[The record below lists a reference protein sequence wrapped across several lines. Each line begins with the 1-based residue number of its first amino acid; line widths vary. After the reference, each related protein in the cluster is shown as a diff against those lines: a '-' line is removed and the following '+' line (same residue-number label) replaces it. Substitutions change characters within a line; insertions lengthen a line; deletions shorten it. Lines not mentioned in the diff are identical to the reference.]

1 VRAAASSGSSI
12 KSYCLLHLS
21 PGKKNMRAA
30 PIKNA
35 FEDDARRFDVEMP
48 RMN

>member
-1 VRAAASSGSSI
+1 
-12 KSYCLLHLS
+12 
-21 PGKKNMRAA
+21 MRAA

-35 FEDDARRFDVEMP
+35 FEDDAMRFDVEMP